1 MSTNTIFHSRQKI
14 VQTALSAALEQAIC
28 SYELFV
34 SEHTPDPQNPKE
46 FEEHHKACKS
56 ALTHIELLT
65 KLIKAADLSAENPER
80 TDPVIPEDLM
90 QQSLRQ
96 IEADLETHTQEED

>member
-1 MSTNTIFHSRQKI
+1 MVKNNHNDLRTQIADTLPKI
-14 VQTALSAALEQAIC
+14 LSSALC

-46 FEEHHKACKS
+46 FEEHHKACKA

-80 TDPVIPEDLM
+80 TDPVIPENLM